1 MIRISL
7 IIPFFGV
14 ERFIREC
21 LDSVFCQDIP
31 ESEYEVICV
40 NDCSPDNSESIV
52 QEFQDKHRNLHL
64 LRHETNKKLGAA
76 RNTGLQH
83 AIGEYV
89 WFIDSDDYIK
99 PNCLRQ
105 ILRYCEDND
114 LDILHWAILDNYNK
128 WILQVEE
135 SPVHSGVEDLLHGS
149 RDMTFPW
156 NRVYRRAFLID
167 NNLWFN
173 DLWGGD
179 VIHTIY
185 SLNAAERIKNISDCY
200 YFYRVDNMSSDM
212 HSGITA
218 NKIVSFCYVLAKAL
232 DESTDSLNPSLLPLM
247 RECVEWRINQSF
259 KPILRLSF
267 KERLAF
273 YHTMK
278 SDMALRNYIL
288 DTADWKV
295 KMALRFPLLTFL
307 STFPYRILR
316 QIRK

>member
-52 QEFQDKHRNLHL
+52 QEFLGKHHNLHL

-105 ILRYCEDND
+105 ILRYCEDET
-114 LDILHWAILDNYNK
+114 LDILHWSILDNSNK
-128 WILQVEE
+128 WILQMEE
-135 SPVHSGVEDLLHGS
+135 SPVHTGVEDLLHGS

-156 NRVYRRAFLID
+156 NRVYKRAFLIN

-179 VIHTIY
+179 VIHTIH
-185 SLNAAERIKNISDCY
+185 SLNAADRIKNISDCY
-200 YFYRVDNMSSDM
+200 YYYRVDNSSSDM
-212 HSGITA
+212 HSEITA

-247 RECVEWRINQSF
+247 RECVEWRVNQSL
-259 KPILRLSF
+259 KPIFRLPF
-267 KERLAF
+267 HERLAF

-278 SDMALRNYIL
+278 SDTALRDYVL

-295 KMALRFPLLTFL
+295 KMALNFPFLTFL
-307 STFPYRILR
+307 TTLPYRMLR
-316 QIRK
+316 KIRK